1 MITVVQM
8 VSLDAVTIQAADV
21 KLSFSSSYSLAVAET
36 VSASNLILNQK
47 IGKRLLRKPFSINL
61 M

>member
-1 MITVVQM
+1 MITVVQTD
-8 VSLDAVTIQAADV
+8 SLDAVTIPAADA
-21 KLSFSSSYSLAVAET
+21 KLSFLSSYSLAVAEA

-61 M
+61 K